1 MRKALFLIIPAILL
15 AAACTQRLEP
25 VGEEG
30 TVPAVQEQP
39 SALIPGTLIVQFDEE
54 TAAAVASGAA
64 TKSGA
69 MAPVFEGLG
78 VTSVERVFA
87 DGGEWEPRHRAAG
100 LHRWYRIKYDPAAQA
115 ATKAADGMLALPGV
129 VFAEPERRIRK
140 TAYFNDPMAPQQWA
154 LYNDGSL
161 GSAYSAGCDL
171 NVQPVWTNYTAG
183 ASDVIVAVIDEG
195 VQLDHPDLAAACI
208 PGGAD
213 GSKSFIDG
221 YVGYTIPAGDHG
233 THVAGVIGAVSNNGI
248 GISGIAGG
256 NDGKGGVRILSCAIF
271 REDPS
276 DPEKTIQGDSY
287 NAMVWAADHGAVI
300 ANNSWGYVYETEKE
314 AEEGSVGAMGPAIDY
329 FVQYAGCDKEG
340 NQRAD
345 SPMKG
350 GLVLFSAGNEN
361 YKMSWPAAYDK
372 VVSVGAV
379 SAQFT
384 RAYYS
389 NYGEWVD
396 ICAPGG
402 DVKLGPTILST
413 VAGDGY
419 GLMQGTSMACPQV
432 AGVAALIVSHFGG
445 PGFTGEML
453 RERLI
458 EGANTTKVSNYL
470 MIGPLADAVGAFTH
484 KGTVPPEPASDVSA
498 SVQSNRIT
506 LSWKVTSDPDDLKAY
521 GYLALA
527 ATDAAA
533 LKDLNPRSIPASVK
547 KVTAEVGTL
556 DVGEPISATL
566 SDLAFSTTYYT
577 AVVAYDYA
585 GNYAPASEVKAVTT
599 AGNNPPVIKTEYSG
613 DFKVKPFESL
623 SVEYTVSDPDG
634 HKFSVAVTPGS
645 EALSYTENAGTV
657 TLRIVGNKAPQGTYT
672 AHLMAT
678 DAYGAATDL
687 PVKYEILENHLPKV
701 VGEIGDMQFS
711 SAGESTTLDMTKYIQ
726 DEDGE
731 VLKYTVSMTEQN
743 VIHLNPN
750 GNAMTLTVLG
760 YGLTTATVTA
770 TDACGESVSVS
781 FRVLV
786 RDSSRAVDLYPNPV
800 VSSLFIRPG
809 TDGQIEVAVSNKA
822 GATVWSGS
830 ASVTPFDPLSV
841 DLSQQP
847 GGTYYVRI
855 QGAGIDGVYPVVKR

>member
-15 AAACTQRLEP
+15 AAACMQRLEP

-64 TKSGA
+64 TKAGA

-87 DGGEWEPRHRAAG
+87 DGGEWESRHRAAG

-129 VFAEPERRIRK
+129 VFAEQERRIRK

-256 NDGKGGVRILSCAIF
+256 NDGKGGVHILSCAIF

-432 AGVAALIVSHFGG
+432 AGVAALIVSYFGG
-445 PGFTGEML
+445 PGFTAEML
-453 RERLI
+453 KERLI
-458 EGANTTKVSNYL
+458 GGANATKVASML
-470 MIGPLADAVGAFTH
+470 QIGPLVDATGAFTH
-484 KGTVPPEPASDVSA
+484 KGTTPPDPATDVAASVNSNNITLTWKVSA
-498 SVQSNRIT
+498 
-506 LSWKVTSDPDDLKAY
+506 DPDDVKAY

-527 ATDAAA
+527 STDEAA
-533 LKDLNPRSIPASVK
+533 LKDINPRSVPASVK
-547 KVTAEVGTL
+547 KATVEVGTAQKG
-556 DVGEPISATL
+556 DPISATL
-566 SDLAFSTTYYT
+566 SDLAFSTLYYT
-577 AVVAYDYA
+577 TVIAYDYA
-585 GNYAPASEVKAVTT
+585 GNYSEPAAIQQVRTDK
-599 AGNNPPVIKTEYSG
+599 NNPPVIKTDYTG
-613 DFKVKPFESL
+613 DYKVKPFETL
-623 SVEYTVSDPDG
+623 RVAYEVSDPDG
-634 HKFSVAVTPGS
+634 HSFEVSVESGS
-645 EALSYTENAGTV
+645 DALSYSFNSGVLSIA
-657 TLRIVGNKAPQGTYT
+657 IAGNKALHGQYT
-672 AHLMAT
+672 AHIVAKDSYGSTT
-678 DAYGAATDL
+678 DY
-687 PVKYEILENHLPKV
+687 PVKFEILENHVPKV
-701 VGEIGDMQFS
+701 VQEISNLQFDSSGETQ
-711 SAGESTTLDMTKYIQ
+711 TLDATQYFQ

-731 VLKYTVSMTEQN
+731 PLAYSVSMTEQN
-743 VIHLNPN
+743 VAHINPS
-750 GNAMTLTVLG
+750 GNSLVLTTLG
-760 YGLTTATVTA
+760 YGLTTVTITA
-770 TDACGESVSVS
+770 TDACGETASLT
-781 FRVLV
+781 FKILV
-786 RDSSRAVDLYPNPV
+786 RDGSRPVDLYPNPV
-800 VSSLFIRPG
+800 VNTLHIRPG
-809 TDGQIEVAVSNKA
+809 IEGQIEVSISNKA
-822 GATVWSGS
+822 GATVWTGSGATGPFEPMS
-830 ASVTPFDPLSV
+830 A
-841 DLSQQP
+841 DLSALP

-855 QGAGIDGVYPVVKR
+855 QGAGIDDVFPVAKR